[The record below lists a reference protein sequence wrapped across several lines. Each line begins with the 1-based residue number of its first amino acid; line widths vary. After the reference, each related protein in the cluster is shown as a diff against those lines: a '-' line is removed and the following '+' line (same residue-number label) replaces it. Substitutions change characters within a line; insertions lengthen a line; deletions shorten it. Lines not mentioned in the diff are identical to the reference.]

1 MTMLD
6 LNRTLGLIRGALLD
20 PEATWR
26 SYLPEAGNWQK
37 TALLLTGP
45 LIVAAAVIAYL
56 MGLFSGPSLLG
67 MFRPTIGSTITTII
81 FGAIAAGVVAFVVS
95 WLAGVFGG
103 KRSFAHGLAAT
114 TLAFVP
120 GYLGQALSGLVWIGG
135 LLTLGLLIYALV
147 LLWRIIPI
155 YLEVPQR
162 KRGPHYAL
170 SLLVSIVVMIILGG
184 LLGGAGMSPGPEP
197 EAERDIPA
205 TPGSG
210 LFGGLARQ
218 GELIALAEE
227 DRYTPPGD
235 GKLTEAQV
243 KAFIRVM
250 SRAGEMRAE
259 QEQRLKQMAERA
271 ETEKDFSMG
280 DLGDMMSGV
289 TSVVGLQ
296 TAEIEVVK
304 SAGGN
309 WAEHQWVRE
318 ALRQAWVK
326 KDLNDAVAHNYAL
339 YQKYQDQLAD
349 IISR

>member
-1 MTMLD
+1 MLD
-6 LNRTLGLIRGALLD
+6 LNRTLGLIRGALID

-37 TALLLTGP
+37 TAFLLTGP
-45 LIVAAAVIAYL
+45 LIVSAAVIAYL
-56 MGLFSGPSLLG
+56 MGLFSGSSLLG
-67 MFRPTIGSTITTII
+67 MFRPTIGSTIMSIV
-81 FGAIAAGVVAFVVS
+81 FAALGAGVVAFIVS

-147 LLWRIIPI
+147 LLWRIIPT
-155 YLEVPQR
+155 YLEVPDR

-170 SLLVSIVVMIILGG
+170 SLLASIVVMMILGG
-184 LLGGAGMSPGPEP
+184 VLGAVGLGPGPRP
-197 EAERDIPA
+197 GPVAERGIPS

-210 LFGGLARQ
+210 VFGGLARQ
-218 GELIALAEE
+218 GELLAMAEE
-227 DRYTPPGD
+227 DSYAPPGN
-235 GKLTEAQV
+235 GRLTEAQV
-243 KAFIRVM
+243 EAFIRVM
-250 SRAGEMRAE
+250 TRAAEMRAE
-259 QEQRLKQMAERA
+259 NEQRLKAMADKA
-271 ETEKDFSMG
+271 DKDKDFSIS
-280 DLGDMMSGV
+280 DLGDLMSGATTV
-289 TSVVGLQ
+289 AGLQ

-304 SAGGN
+304 TAGGN

-318 ALRQAWVK
+318 TLRTAWVQ
-326 KDLNDAVAHNYAL
+326 KDINDTVAHNYAL
-339 YQKYQDQLAD
+339 YQKYEDQLAD